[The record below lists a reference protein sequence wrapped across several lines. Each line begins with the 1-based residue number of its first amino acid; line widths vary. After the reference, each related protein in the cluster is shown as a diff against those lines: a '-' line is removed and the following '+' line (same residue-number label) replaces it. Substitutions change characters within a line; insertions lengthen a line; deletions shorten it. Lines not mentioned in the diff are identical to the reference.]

1 MGWFAICDKHHEKE
15 CLKSL
20 PIGFTPKLSCKGWSR
35 EKKIMNQTQK
45 FLSSVVFFMIAILVV
60 VSLTSAAPIS
70 RTTTYVV
77 TNTQD
82 SGSGSFRQAILDLNA
97 NPGPNRIAFDIPP
110 TDPNFVG
117 YQDDGLPGSYDPF
130 LPLVPV
136 TGTVDP
142 DGPQWWQ
149 IAVTS
154 SELPEITRDDSFI
167 DGGSQRFNQHDSNP
181 FGPEI
186 EIARYPSPIL
196 QGLTL
201 NCSNSLVQD
210 LIINGFGL
218 GFDLRIFGNANR
230 LKGSYIGVEPGGASA
245 ARYVTSGGDYH
256 VSISGDNN
264 IVGGS
269 VADRNLISG
278 GSLQS
283 IWIAGTGN
291 RIVGNFIGVNRGA
304 TAAISSSVEVIKFW
318 GGQEHIVEYNVI
330 GGSSETAITLSEPG
344 GARDSIIRHNFIG
357 VDPTLQFD
365 ISGLGN
371 GPAITIGQPPGNIIG
386 PGNVIQNHFDGVGIY
401 SPMAQGNTI
410 TQNAISNNDRYGIYI
425 FGNGNDGIQPPTIL
439 FVGSSYVTGTAEPQA
454 TIEIFSDN
462 EDEGAIYEGV
472 TQADAQG
479 QFTWYGSL
487 TGPYVTATATD
498 QNGNT
503 SAFSPPHPAFA
514 VWLPLLIAE
523 EFADSAICL

>member
-1 MGWFAICDKHHEKE
+1 
-15 CLKSL
+15 
-20 PIGFTPKLSCKGWSR
+20 
-35 EKKIMNQTQK
+35 MNKTQK
-45 FLSSVVFFMIAILVV
+45 FLSSIIFCIVVMAALQIV
-60 VSLTSAAPIS
+60 VSPTSAAPVS
-70 RTTTYVV
+70 TTTTYLV

-82 SGSGSFRQAILDLNA
+82 SGPGSFRQAILDLNA
-97 NPGPNRIAFDIPP
+97 NPGPNKIAFDIPP

-154 SELPEITRDDSFI
+154 SLPNITQDDSFV

-186 EIARYPSPIL
+186 EIANYGAGIVE
-196 QGLTL
+196 GLGL
-201 NCSNSLVQD
+201 VCNNSVVQD
-210 LIINGFGL
+210 LIINGFGTA
-218 GFDLRIFGNANR
+218 FDLGILGNENR

-245 ARYVTSGGDYH
+245 AGYVTSGGDYH
-256 VSISGDNN
+256 VSIGGNAN
-264 IVGGS
+264 IVGGLS
-269 VADRNLISG
+269 VVDRNLISG

-283 IWIAGTGN
+283 IGIAGTGN
-291 RIVGNFIGVNRGA
+291 HIVGNYIGVNRSA
-304 TAAISSSVEVIKFW
+304 TVAIRNSVEVIKFW
-318 GGQEHIVEYNVI
+318 GGSEHIVEYNVI
-330 GGSSETAITLSEPG
+330 GGSSETAITLNKPG
-344 GARDSIIRHNFIG
+344 GASETIIRHNFIG
-357 VDPTLQFD
+357 IDPTLQFN
-365 ISGLGN
+365 IAGSGN
-371 GPAITIGQPPGNIIG
+371 GPGIVIGSLPGNMIG

-401 SPMAQGNTI
+401 SPTAQGNTI

-425 FGNGNDGIQPPTIL
+425 FSNGNNGIQPPVIL
-439 FVGSSYVTGTAEPQA
+439 FAGSSYVTGTAAPQA

-487 TGPYVTATATD
+487 TGPFVTATAT
-498 QNGNT
+498 NEHGNT
-503 SAFSPPHPAFA
+503 SAFSLPQPAFA
-514 VWLPLLIAE
+514 VWVPLLINE
-523 EFADSAICL
+523 G